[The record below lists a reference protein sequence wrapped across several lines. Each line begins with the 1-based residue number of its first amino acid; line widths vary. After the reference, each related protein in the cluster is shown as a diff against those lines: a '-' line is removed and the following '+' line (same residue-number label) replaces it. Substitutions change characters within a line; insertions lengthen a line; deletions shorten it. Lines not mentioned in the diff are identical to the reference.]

1 MKISKQKIRQIIKE
15 NTSPAP
21 MKSRATPLVRKAI
34 ENSRQQERLQEM
46 QSPIRRQAM
55 ILADLDSAIK
65 NVEETADNMYGLED
79 PGEPGIDMG
88 AEMSQDLMLAVEML
102 NGVFKRL
109 EALFQEAD

>member
-1 MKISKQKIRQIIKE
+1 MKITKRHLRKIIKE
-15 NTSPAP
+15 NTSPMP
-21 MKSRATPLVRKAI
+21 LRSRASAGVRQAV

-79 PGEPGIDMG
+79 PGEPGLDMG
-88 AEMSQDLMLAVEML
+88 TEMSQDLMLAVERL

-109 EALFQEAD
+109 EALFQETD